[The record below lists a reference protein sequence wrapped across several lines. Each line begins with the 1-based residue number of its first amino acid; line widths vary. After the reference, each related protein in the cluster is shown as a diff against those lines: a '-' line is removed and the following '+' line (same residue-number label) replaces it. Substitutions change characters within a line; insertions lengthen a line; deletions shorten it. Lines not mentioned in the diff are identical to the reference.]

1 VDAVDELRI
10 PDRAL
15 FLLDSAA
22 HPIKPATVDSF
33 VATAAAEALH
43 GEIRKDAGGSRPLRL
58 FARSFTTAS
67 GTHYVAVATADRAE
81 LEDEYA
87 ALIAAFAGAALAAL
101 LLVAG
106 GGYLLVR
113 QATAPIE
120 RNMEYM
126 RRFMADAAH
135 ELRTPLTVLR
145 TRAEVILQRSREA
158 GEYVVALEAIE
169 REAQRLGGIV
179 EDLLLLARVDA
190 GERALRRS
198 RVYLDDLVL
207 DVAGG
212 AGMVAERRGIKL
224 DVQRAEEAE
233 VEGDPALLRQ
243 LISIVLDNAVK
254 FTPAGGN
261 IQVGVSAVQGAATV
275 TVEDSG
281 PGISPEQ
288 MPHIFER
295 FYRGDPARSR
305 SDGAGLGLAIARW
318 IADAHGAD
326 IDVQSAVGK
335 GTRVGLRFPPPLSS
349 S

>member
-1 VDAVDELRI
+1 
-10 PDRAL
+10 
-15 FLLDSAA
+15 
-22 HPIKPATVDSF
+22 
-33 VATAAAEALH
+33 
-43 GEIRKDAGGSRPLRL
+43 
-58 FARSFTTAS
+58 
-67 GTHYVAVATADRAE
+67 
-81 LEDEYA
+81 
-87 ALIAAFAGAALAAL
+87 
-101 LLVAG
+101 
-106 GGYLLVR
+106 
-113 QATAPIE
+113 
-120 RNMEYM
+120 MEYM

-145 TRAEVILQRSREA
+145 TRAEVILQRSREP

-198 RVYLDDLVL
+198 KVYLDDLVL

-212 AGMVAERRGIKL
+212 AGMMAERRGITL
-224 DVQRAEEAE
+224 DVQHAEEAE

-261 IQVGVSAVQGAATV
+261 IQVGVSAVQGAATI

-281 PGISPEQ
+281 PGIAPEQ
-288 MPHIFER
+288 LPHIFER

-326 IDVQSAVGK
+326 IDVQSVVGK